1 MSVSAATAAKRRRA
15 GNIVSTPL
23 FKPTSAPLENTVQ
36 RRTNL
41 HQSGSR
47 QQIPPQQP
55 QQRTPMPETVDSQPN
70 MQRPMSLQQVI
81 SVFDKRLLHIEGHI
95 IKTGSENSQ
104 HNKVD
109 SSSITKDMDTLKE
122 SIRENL
128 DGQFSEFDHRYQLLA
143 NEISNLKQIVLKLQS
158 YSLEINKSL
167 MDERNEILS
176 KLDNVQEKVEETID
190 ASTNTLEEENIIFDV
205 SSSDVKQEFIENAC
219 DDMEEEVVEKQ
230 SDQSKNPENIMKE
243 LVDQVVEQNAEPK
256 EDDIVEEQ
264 NAEPKEDDIVE
275 EQNAEPK
282 EDDIVEEQNAE
293 HKEDD
298 IVEEQNTEHNEDD
311 IMEEDQVARPT
322 EDEEVVEEQV
332 TDQENSKQKKKR
344 KNKNVV
350 AISV

>member
-36 RRTNL
+36 RRTNIP
-41 HQSGSR
+41 QPGAR
-47 QQIPPQQP
+47 QQIPPQQQP

-95 IKTGSENSQ
+95 IKNGSANNQTE
-104 HNKVD
+104 KVD
-109 SSSITKDMDTLKE
+109 SSSITKDMDSLKE
-122 SIRENL
+122 SIRKNL

-176 KLDNVQEKVEETID
+176 KLNNVQEKVEETID
-190 ASTNTLEEENIIFDV
+190 ASTNTQEENLIFDV

-219 DDMEEEVVEKQ
+219 DDMDENIVEKQ
-230 SDQSKNPENIMKE
+230 SDEPKDEENIMKE
-243 LVDQVVEQNAEPK
+243 LVDQVIEQNAEPK
-256 EDDIVEEQ
+256 EDEVIEEQ
-264 NAEPKEDDIVE
+264 VPEPNEDEVIEEQVAEPKEE
-275 EQNAEPK
+275 
-282 EDDIVEEQNAE
+282 
-293 HKEDD
+293 
-298 IVEEQNTEHNEDD
+298 
-311 IMEEDQVARPT
+311 
-322 EDEEVVEEQV
+322 EEVIEEQV
-332 TDQENSKQKKKR
+332 SDQENSKQRKKR

-350 AISV
+350 AVSV

>member
-36 RRTNL
+36 RRTNMP
-41 HQSGSR
+41 QPGAR

-95 IKTGSENSQ
+95 IKNGYANNQTE
-104 HNKVD
+104 KVD
-109 SSSITKDMDTLKE
+109 SSSITKDMDSLKE
-122 SIRENL
+122 SIRKNL

-176 KLDNVQEKVEETID
+176 KLNNVQEKVEETID
-190 ASTNTLEEENIIFDV
+190 ASTNTQEENLIFDV

-219 DDMEEEVVEKQ
+219 DDMDENIVEKQ
-230 SDQSKNPENIMKE
+230 SDEPKDEENIMKE
-243 LVDQVVEQNAEPK
+243 LVDQVIEQISEPKEEEVIEEKVPEPKEEEVIEENVPEPKEDEVIEEQVAEPK
-256 EDDIVEEQ
+256 E
-264 NAEPKEDDIVE
+264 
-275 EQNAEPK
+275 
-282 EDDIVEEQNAE
+282 
-293 HKEDD
+293 
-298 IVEEQNTEHNEDD
+298 
-311 IMEEDQVARPT
+311 
-322 EDEEVVEEQV
+322 EEVIEEQV
-332 TDQENSKQKKKR
+332 SDQENSKQRKKR

-350 AISV
+350 AVSV

>member
-36 RRTNL
+36 RRTNMP
-41 HQSGSR
+41 QPGAR
-47 QQIPPQQP
+47 QQIPPQQQP

-95 IKTGSENSQ
+95 IKNGYANNQTE
-104 HNKVD
+104 KVD
-109 SSSITKDMDTLKE
+109 SSSITKDMDSLKE
-122 SIRENL
+122 SIRANL

-176 KLDNVQEKVEETID
+176 KLNNVQEKVEETID
-190 ASTNTLEEENIIFDV
+190 ASTNTQEENLIFDV

-219 DDMEEEVVEKQ
+219 DDMDENIVEKQ
-230 SDQSKNPENIMKE
+230 SDEPKDEENIMKE
-243 LVDQVVEQNAEPK
+243 LVDQVIEQNSEPKEEEVIEEQVAEPK
-256 EDDIVEEQ
+256 EEEVIEEQ
-264 NAEPKEDDIVE
+264 VAEPKEE
-275 EQNAEPK
+275 
-282 EDDIVEEQNAE
+282 
-293 HKEDD
+293 
-298 IVEEQNTEHNEDD
+298 
-311 IMEEDQVARPT
+311 
-322 EDEEVVEEQV
+322 EEVIEEQV
-332 TDQENSKQKKKR
+332 SDQENSKQRKKR

-350 AISV
+350 AVSV